1 MDLIN
6 DGLLNKTKNNFT
18 LHDGAD
24 AVHAKALPK
33 PRNEPG
39 VSLSSS
45 RYKAVDSLSFS
56 KWCSFLAVAVL
67 RTRSDFSRFLLS
79 TMHLPR
85 SSIASTSPAFPLPI
99 PFPGAFAK
107 MPSGFSAARRR
118 RCHFRR
124 AMHVIIMALNFWWC
138 GNSSISLELLR
149 RVPSPS
155 QSRILRRLSNLVLAD
170 GPSESFEVV
179 RSGRRFPQLLARLSE
194 LSDALTKMGA
204 GAGPYA
210 KIYPGHS
217 VPMDNEQY
225 PELEPYKSLNASR
238 LKVVGEAQFD
248 ATDFLGPELCMAY
261 RFPDSLLFQREV
273 DGFEIPQRFDPVHEV
288 AALAKL
294 WDAKGLLHI
303 HDVDLVVSRRFELV
317 RVFNCL
323 KNASVDRQIGDRR
336 GRNAVEMRVTGPS
349 STLPS
354 GSDILDFYVDAKK
367 ESVSIICTDRRDFY
381 HQFETTLNRTMSN
394 SVGPLI
400 PLELLRDCNAFE
412 TFVAA
417 KRLKKPSRIYGGDSL
432 GFSERQSFPKCPEGM
447 AMISFKSIFQ
457 GDHAGVEIATA
468 AHEGILQSAGL
479 LQEDSRV
486 VAGRP
491 FRGLSLM
498 EGLVIDDYFA
508 IATVP
513 NGLLVETPAQACLRS
528 SKQLYSDMG
537 ILGSDDKD
545 ICGARKAKVIGAVID
560 ASEQCQSR
568 GHVLVA
574 SPAEKRYG
582 MSWLSLQVAQLTH
595 TSDSLHLCL
604 LGGWTSML
612 MFRRPMMSILNDA
625 FHLVDMEKFDAAVP
639 QMLKLTRKVATEL
652 TLLAVLAPLCTSDIA
667 VDFCC
672 DLYATDASL
681 QKGAIIQ
688 SHHSRDMMEVLWKC
702 CRSKGGYSKLLST
715 TQSALARSLDFEEF
729 EMPQQASV
737 RRPLAYRFDFIEV
750 FAGAATVTDQVAAL
764 GFSVGCPIDLSYD
777 AELDVSKLFVLEW
790 IVHLVTNHYVKGV
803 MIEPPC
809 TTFSVMRRP
818 ALRSRE
824 FPFGFDLSD
833 PQTSVGTKLA
843 MIALLIL
850 YICDRQGLTAILE
863 NPWTSKIKYLPAWKY
878 LVNKKSCQ
886 MVRCDSCAYGSAHLK
901 SFLFLCVWAK
911 VEPISDRCDGGHTHV
926 PVEGQYTKK
935 SATYVEGL
943 AIALAKVFANGISRL
958 LDFEAVANS
967 ISPSGLESQLVNELS
982 LSSAWQVTSVWT
994 FRVSRHINLLELSSV
1009 VRLVSSLVKKG
1020 KSGRIVILVDSN
1032 VVCCA
1037 CSKGRSSSKAL
1048 TRLLVRLAT
1057 LSVVGGLY
1065 VVFGF
1070 VPTRLNCADDPTRDV
1085 PLRQPIPGMDL
1096 ATWDR
1101 LDLFRL
1107 AGLPKLKRWASNWI
1121 RLVFCLMGSSALH
1134 LCDRSVFPWPRFPY
1148 GCATRSSVSVGVG
1161 LAAWISMLLW
1171 VFLVR
1176 DRLLASS
1183 ALGPSFS
1190 FW

>member
-124 AMHVIIMALNFWWC
+124 AMRVIIMALNFWWC

-381 HQFETTLNRTMSN
+381 HQFETTLPTARCQ
-394 SVGPLI
+394 I
-400 PLELLRDCNAFE
+400 P
-412 TFVAA
+412 
-417 KRLKKPSRIYGGDSL
+417 
-432 GFSERQSFPKCPEGM
+432 
-447 AMISFKSIFQ
+447 
-457 GDHAGVEIATA
+457 
-468 AHEGILQSAGL
+468 
-479 LQEDSRV
+479 
-486 VAGRP
+486 
-491 FRGLSLM
+491 
-498 EGLVIDDYFA
+498 
-508 IATVP
+508 
-513 NGLLVETPAQACLRS
+513 
-528 SKQLYSDMG
+528 
-537 ILGSDDKD
+537 
-545 ICGARKAKVIGAVID
+545 
-560 ASEQCQSR
+560 
-568 GHVLVA
+568 
-574 SPAEKRYG
+574 
-582 MSWLSLQVAQLTH
+582 
-595 TSDSLHLCL
+595 
-604 LGGWTSML
+604 
-612 MFRRPMMSILNDA
+612 
-625 FHLVDMEKFDAAVP
+625 
-639 QMLKLTRKVATEL
+639 
-652 TLLAVLAPLCTSDIA
+652 
-667 VDFCC
+667 
-672 DLYATDASL
+672 
-681 QKGAIIQ
+681 
-688 SHHSRDMMEVLWKC
+688 
-702 CRSKGGYSKLLST
+702 
-715 TQSALARSLDFEEF
+715 
-729 EMPQQASV
+729 
-737 RRPLAYRFDFIEV
+737 
-750 FAGAATVTDQVAAL
+750 
-764 GFSVGCPIDLSYD
+764 
-777 AELDVSKLFVLEW
+777 
-790 IVHLVTNHYVKGV
+790 
-803 MIEPPC
+803 
-809 TTFSVMRRP
+809 
-818 ALRSRE
+818 
-824 FPFGFDLSD
+824 
-833 PQTSVGTKLA
+833 
-843 MIALLIL
+843 
-850 YICDRQGLTAILE
+850 
-863 NPWTSKIKYLPAWKY
+863 
-878 LVNKKSCQ
+878 
-886 MVRCDSCAYGSAHLK
+886 
-901 SFLFLCVWAK
+901 
-911 VEPISDRCDGGHTHV
+911 
-926 PVEGQYTKK
+926 
-935 SATYVEGL
+935 
-943 AIALAKVFANGISRL
+943 
-958 LDFEAVANS
+958 
-967 ISPSGLESQLVNELS
+967 
-982 LSSAWQVTSVWT
+982 
-994 FRVSRHINLLELSSV
+994 
-1009 VRLVSSLVKKG
+1009 
-1020 KSGRIVILVDSN
+1020 
-1032 VVCCA
+1032 
-1037 CSKGRSSSKAL
+1037 
-1048 TRLLVRLAT
+1048 
-1057 LSVVGGLY
+1057 
-1065 VVFGF
+1065 
-1070 VPTRLNCADDPTRDV
+1070 
-1085 PLRQPIPGMDL
+1085 
-1096 ATWDR
+1096 
-1101 LDLFRL
+1101 
-1107 AGLPKLKRWASNWI
+1107 
-1121 RLVFCLMGSSALH
+1121 
-1134 LCDRSVFPWPRFPY
+1134 
-1148 GCATRSSVSVGVG
+1148 
-1161 LAAWISMLLW
+1161 
-1171 VFLVR
+1171 
-1176 DRLLASS
+1176 
-1183 ALGPSFS
+1183 
-1190 FW
+1190 